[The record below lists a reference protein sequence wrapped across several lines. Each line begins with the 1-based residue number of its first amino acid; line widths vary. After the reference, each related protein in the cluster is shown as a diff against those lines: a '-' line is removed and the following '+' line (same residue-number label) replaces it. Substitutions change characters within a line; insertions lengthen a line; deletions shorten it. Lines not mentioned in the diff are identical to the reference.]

1 MSMIKFAVD
10 LLWVRHKIVGGTE
23 SFVNNLLLGFSR
35 LKDDYCLYLICAKDN
50 YQLFE
55 KYTEDSRVQ
64 LIITKAES
72 KNVWRRIIW
81 QNMRLNKLL
90 EQKKITICLEPVYAK
105 PIIGTRKIR
114 YITVIHDLEAIHNPQ
129 NHNIITNI
137 WLRICWWNSV
147 HTSKYVVAISNFV
160 REDIIKKYRRC
171 DGKVITIYDPII
183 IKTKEQC
190 SIEELYKLYG
200 IKDNEYYYTVS
211 KLNPHKNLDTLV
223 KVFGEMKKR
232 DIHLPRTLI
241 VSGVDGGQA
250 ALLKNLSANLG
261 ISTNVI
267 MTGYVENSIRNALY
281 RHARAF
287 LFPSVF
293 EGFGMPLVEAMSLST
308 PVVTTTKCSM
318 QEVTQ
323 GLANYVKDP
332 YSIDEWIEKMIKIEN
347 NSSRFKPE
355 MFLPE
360 IIAKQY
366 INLLNEVAKND

>member
-1 MSMIKFAVD
+1 MSMIKFAID

-35 LKDDYCLYLICAKDN
+35 LKDDYSLYLICAKDN

-55 KYTEDSRVQ
+55 KYTEDSRVH
-64 LIITKAES
+64 LIISEAES

-81 QNMRLNKLL
+81 QNLRLNRLL
-90 EQKKITICLEPVYAK
+90 KQKRIGICLEPVYAK

-137 WLRICWWNSV
+137 WLRICWRNSV
-147 HTSKYVVAISNFV
+147 RSSKHVVAISNFV
-160 REDIIKKYRRC
+160 REDIIKKYRC
-171 DGKVITIYDPII
+171 SDNKVVTIYDPII
-183 IKTKEQC
+183 IETKEQC
-190 SIEELYKLYG
+190 SIEELNKLYG

-223 KVFGEMKKR
+223 KVFGEINKR
-232 DIHLPRTLI
+232 DIQLPRTLI

-250 ALLKNLSANLG
+250 ALLKNLSINLG

-332 YSIDEWIEKMIKIEN
+332 YSVDEWIERLTDLQN
-347 NSSRFKPE
+347 NSNSFKPA

-360 IIAKQY
+360 NIAKQY
-366 INLLNEVAKND
+366 INLLNEAGKDD